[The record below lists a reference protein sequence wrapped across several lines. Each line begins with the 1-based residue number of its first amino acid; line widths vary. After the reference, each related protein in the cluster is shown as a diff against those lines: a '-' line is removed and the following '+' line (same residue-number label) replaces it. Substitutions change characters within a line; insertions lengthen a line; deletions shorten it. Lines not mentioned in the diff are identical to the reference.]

1 MELIVKELKRR
12 KLWLVSGLL
21 KLKTPIIEPLQITIK
36 SMEMSYQSQK
46 EVKVVKGLKVKFT
59 NIHPHT
65 P

>member
-21 KLKTPIIEPLQITIK
+21 KLKTPIIEPLQIMIR
-36 SMEMSYQSQK
+36 SLEVSYQSQK
-46 EVKVVKGLKVKFT
+46 EVKVVKGLKVKCT